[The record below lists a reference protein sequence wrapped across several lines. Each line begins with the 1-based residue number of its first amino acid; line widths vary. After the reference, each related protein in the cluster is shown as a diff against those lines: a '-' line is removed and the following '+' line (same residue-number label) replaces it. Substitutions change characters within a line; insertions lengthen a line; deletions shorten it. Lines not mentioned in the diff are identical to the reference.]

1 MELKDYSKG
10 VGHQVHPL
18 EAFTDEK
25 TAGPKEPSDPA
36 ANLPHEGC
44 VSVAERLRLC
54 QLPAFPGLSTVLLC
68 ERWK

>member
-36 ANLPHEGC
+36 TNLPLH
-44 VSVAERLRLC
+44 
-54 QLPAFPGLSTVLLC
+54 
-68 ERWK
+68 